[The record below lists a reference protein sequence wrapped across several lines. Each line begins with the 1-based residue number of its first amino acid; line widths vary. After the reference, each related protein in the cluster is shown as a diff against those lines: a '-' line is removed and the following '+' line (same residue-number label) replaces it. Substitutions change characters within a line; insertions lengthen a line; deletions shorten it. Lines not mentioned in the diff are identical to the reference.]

1 MSNPAIG
8 LAGLR
13 FCSVIYF
20 GLPNVLLN
28 ECTVPLNLIIYCHTL
43 QPRQKKT
50 ATLQPIPARKLQAL
64 HNAVFYIFTSNQNRD
79 GPTHSNHFSAY

>member
-28 ECTVPLNLIIYCHTL
+28 ECTVPLNLIIYCLTL
-43 QPRQKKT
+43 QPPQKNGYASANSCQK
-50 ATLQPIPARKLQAL
+50 I
-64 HNAVFYIFTSNQNRD
+64 TSLAQCRFLYLYQQSEQGWAN
-79 GPTHSNHFSAY
+79 T